1 MTMTTTRAENASVLI
16 ARKRQP
22 AAIHGVVDRRSDGQI
37 RRRAAQTAT
46 VLVADDEP
54 RIASLVARG
63 LAAHGFA
70 VRVVADGAAALS
82 AARSGQADLLVIDID
97 LPRLDGIEV
106 VRRLR
111 AQGVEL
117 PTLMLRP
124 RGSAT
129 GAVVGMEGQADDYL
143 CTPFRFEELLV
154 KVRRWLSPT
163 GRTPEPT
170 QLTHGDLR
178 LDLSARRAHVGDY
191 CVGLSARECALAAT
205 FLRHPGE
212 VLTRQHL
219 LSTVWGHEH
228 AASSNVVD
236 VYVRYLRS
244 KLGARRFVSVRGLG
258 YRLEQPAR

>member
-1 MTMTTTRAENASVLI
+1 M
-16 ARKRQP
+16 
-22 AAIHGVVDRRSDGQI
+22 
-37 RRRAAQTAT
+37 
-46 VLVADDEP
+46 LVADDEP
-54 RIASLVARG
+54 RIASLVTRG
-63 LAAHGFA
+63 LTAHGFA

-82 AARSGQADLLVIDID
+82 AIRGGQVDLLVIDID
-97 LPRLDGIEV
+97 LPRPDGIDV

-111 AQGVEL
+111 ALGVEL

-143 CTPFRFEELLV
+143 CTPFRFEDLLT
-154 KVRRWLSPT
+154 KVRRALSPAA
-163 GRTPEPT
+163 RAPQPT

-178 LDLSARRAHVGDY
+178 LDLAARRAHIGDY
-191 CVGLSARECALAAT
+191 FVDLSARECALAER

-219 LSTVWGHEH
+219 LSTVWGHDH
-228 AASSNVVD
+228 APSSNVVD
-236 VYVRYLRS
+236 VYVRYLRN
-244 KLGARRFVSVRGLG
+244 KLGARRIVAVRGLG